1 MVAAS
6 MARSVVAWLQQSK
19 MSKPNARFWLFAPIF
34 ALACGGTDAGFG
46 AESEAQG
53 GASVAAGASSVAGA
67 GSANVS
73 GESSVAGT
81 PSAGAPSAG
90 AASGGTGG
98 KSGGGTAGKSGGGA
112 GAGKSGGGAG
122 AGAAGSG
129 SAGAPSSTGTFGP
142 AAACK
147 AWPAATG
154 STQKVSKTQ
163 AVSKDFDG
171 KLQRFVSDGLG
182 DGNQGENQQP
192 LFELSD
198 GATLENVIIGAPAA
212 DGIHCSGTCTL
223 KNVWWED
230 VGEDAATQKGTSNSS
245 QVMSID
251 CGGAKAASDK
261 VFQMNGP
268 GTMKISNFYVSDFGK
283 LFRSCGNCSKQFEK
297 HVEIRNILATGGK
310 DLAGV
315 NENYN
320 DTATFSGILAASS
333 ITVCQRY
340 KGNNTGAEPTTTGSG
355 PDGKVCIYKTS
366 DIKAP

>member
-1 MVAAS
+1 
-6 MARSVVAWLQQSK
+6 
-19 MSKPNARFWLFAPIF
+19 MSKPSARIWLFVPVL
-34 ALACGGTDAGFG
+34 ALACGGADDSPGGDSG
-46 AESEAQG
+46 ADG
-53 GASVAAGASSVAGA
+53 GAPAAVAGAGARAGASS
-67 GSANVS
+67 NVS
-73 GESSVAGT
+73 GSSAGGA
-81 PSAGAPSAG
+81 SSMGGAGKAGAGAPSGG
-90 AASGGTGG
+90 ASPGSGGANTAG
-98 KSGGGTAGKSGGGA
+98 SNSGTAGKSGGGA
-112 GAGKSGGGAG
+112 GAGS
-122 AGAAGSG
+122 AGAA
-129 SAGAPSSTGTFGP
+129 STGTFGP
-142 AAACK
+142 AASCK

-154 STQKVSKTQ
+154 TTQKISKTQ

-182 DGNQGENQQP
+182 DGNQGESQLP
-192 LFELSD
+192 LFELAD

-245 QVMSID
+245 QVMTID

-268 GTMKISNFYVSDFGK
+268 GTMKITNFYVSDFGK
-283 LFRSCGNCSKQFEK
+283 LFRSCGNCSKQFAK
-297 HVEIRNILATGGK
+297 HVVISNILATGGK

-320 DTATFSGILAASS
+320 DTATFSGVLASAN

-340 KGNNTGAEPTTTGSG
+340 TGNDTGAEPTTTGSG
-355 PDGKVCIYKTS
+355 PDGKVCIYKTT